1 MCGVDISR
9 SCETCSLKFSSCFPT
24 LSKDLFLWLGH
35 MSENVMI
42 SKMENNTKQTLTKD
56 DRFSLYVYLDH
67 FVHQFLFFFF
77 CLFIWLCWV
86 SVVAHW
92 ISDLRWCMWDLC
104 STGDLVPWPG
114 IEPGSPALGAW
125 SLGHWTTRE
134 VLSPSGLNH
143 INFSH
148 FVKLGSFFCSN

>member
-1 MCGVDISR
+1 
-9 SCETCSLKFSSCFPT
+9 
-24 LSKDLFLWLGH
+24 

-67 FVHQFLFFFF
+67 FVHQFFFFFFFF

-92 ISDLRWCMWDLC
+92 ISPIFV
-104 STGDLVPWPG
+104 GAYG
-114 IEPGSPALGAW
+114 IFAAQGIWFPDQGL
-125 SLGHWTTRE
+125 SLGPLHWE
-134 VLSPSGLNH
+134 HGVLATGPPGKSLVH
-143 INFSH
+143 Q
-148 FVKLGSFFCSN
+148 V